1 MSLLDDIKTSLRV
14 TSNAFDSEVRGLI
27 DAARFDMERAG
38 VDPTMLALNP
48 SDQDLS
54 NEFVKQAI
62 RCYAKAHFGYDN
74 PEADRFDDS
83 YRRIVC
89 DLMNSS
95 HNIAAIALEEGV
107 SDGSGAADE
116 TTTAPESSAE
126 GGE

>member
-1 MSLLDDIKTSLRV
+1 MTLIDDIKVSLRV
-14 TSNAFDSEVRGLI
+14 TSGAFDSEVRGLI

-38 VDPTMLALNP
+38 VDPTLLALDP
-48 SDQDLS
+48 VEQDLS

-89 DLMNSS
+89 DLMNSK
-95 HNIAAIALEEGV
+95 HNVAAIANEPTEETLSEEG
-107 SDGSGAADE
+107 E
-116 TTTAPESSAE
+116 
-126 GGE
+126 